1 MPWGGGGDD
10 WGGWAVQPCSNFHVV
25 VLSPGDTVR
34 LIRKNPRSGW
44 SYICIVCTLSI
55 EEEKIVVFVEVNILG
70 WEISNITWKYL
81 RAELYSLVSSST
93 A

>member
-25 VLSPGDTVR
+25 VLPPGDTVR

-44 SYICIVCTLSI
+44 SYIRVCIVCTLSI

-70 WEISNITWKYL
+70 WEISNITWK
-81 RAELYSLVSSST
+81 
-93 A
+93 